1 MAEGLLSEILLATI
15 QAFVPAGRTEDR
27 HRNPL
32 PPRRLAH
39 ALGRLFRPLAR
50 RNRKFEVKNITQ
62 IIKKLS
68 TANYAIE
75 SFFCLSL
82 CHKVHAHTALPLY
95 RQQANCF
102 PHYTLYISTR
112 YTRPLRIYNNNS
124 PTYRRT

>member
-1 MAEGLLSEILLATI
+1 MPS
-15 QAFVPAGRTEDR
+15 GRTEDR
-27 HRNPL
+27 HRHPL

-75 SFFCLSL
+75 SFFLL
-82 CHKVHAHTALPLY
+82 VVVIRFMRILRYLFTDNKRIAFRVIHYIQVHNTTD
-95 RQQANCF
+95 R
-102 PHYTLYISTR
+102 
-112 YTRPLRIYNNNS
+112 
-124 PTYRRT
+124 